1 VSLKKKLES
10 LEKEAKAL
18 VSPLDE
24 RIVVVEF
31 PVPIEK
37 SNEVV
42 YEREEVEGRMG
53 EDFSE
58 KRELSEAE
66 MSRLIAQKEEKAV
79 KEARRL
85 AKRCK
90 KVFAVVSAWDWK
102 VYGV

>member
-1 VSLKKKLES
+1 MNLKKKLES

-24 RIVVVEF
+24 RVLVIEF
-31 PVPIEK
+31 PMPIEK

-42 YEREEVEGRMG
+42 YEGEGVGGRTG

-66 MSRLIAQKEEKAV
+66 MSRLIAQNEKKAV
-79 KEARRL
+79 KEAKRL

>member
-1 VSLKKKLES
+1 MSLKKKLES

-24 RIVVVEF
+24 RVLVIEF
-31 PVPIEK
+31 PMPIEK

-42 YEREEVEGRMG
+42 YEGEGVGGRTG

-66 MSRLIAQKEEKAV
+66 MSRLIAQNEKKAV
-79 KEARRL
+79 KEAKRL
-85 AKRCK
+85 AKNHER
-90 KVFAVVSAWDWK
+90 VFAIVSAWDWK

>member
-1 VSLKKKLES
+1 MNLKRKIEN

-24 RIVVVEF
+24 RVVVVEF

-37 SNEVV
+37 SNEVI
-42 YEREEVEGRMG
+42 YEGEEMRERTG
-53 EDFSE
+53 ENFSD
-58 KRELSEAE
+58 KRELSKAE
-66 MSRLIAQKEEKAV
+66 MSRLIAQNEEKAV

-85 AKRCK
+85 AKRYE
-90 KVFAVVSAWDWK
+90 KVLAVVSAWDWK